1 MGLRIVLWGR
11 GNNTKVMFDT
21 EHDLRTRHVLRGIA
35 QTKHQDLNSLAE
47 V

>member
-1 MGLRIVLWGR
+1 MELRIVLWGR
-11 GNNTKVMFDT
+11 GNNTKD
-21 EHDLRTRHVLRGIA
+21 HDLRTRNLLRGIA